1 MIAYFL
7 VMNNKRCITA
17 KGTQTGFLA
26 LRTIPVILKNGN
38 RAIKVNALLDE
49 ASTKTY
55 INADMASELRLQGI
69 SRKVTVNVLNDQTET
84 FETMPLDVELES
96 LDGSVTKTVR
106 AFTTERVT
114 GNLEAI
120 DWRKHANK
128 CPHLTG
134 IQFPKPGP
142 HPLVDILIG
151 VDHVDLNYSFKDVKG
166 RPGEPVAILRM
177 DVRGTCQHPE
187 KRRPAD
193 QFRSHV
199 VCQRAATKLRRDK
212 QPASKILGDRKLW
225 DINRVPHVDYR

>member
-1 MIAYFL
+1 
-7 VMNNKRCITA
+7 
-17 KGTQTGFLA
+17 FLA

-69 SRKVTVNVLNDQTET
+69 SRKVT
-84 FETMPLDVELES
+84 TMPLDVELES

-151 VDHVDLNYSFKDVKG
+151 VDHVDLHYSFKDVKG
-166 RPGEPVAILRM
+166 RPGEPVAIL
-177 DVRGTCQHPE
+177 
-187 KRRPAD
+187 
-193 QFRSHV
+193 
-199 VCQRAATKLRRDK
+199 
-212 QPASKILGDRKLW
+212 
-225 DINRVPHVDYR
+225 